1 MNRGLLRSELQAYLV
16 KANNQLIKHQVDIKN
31 DTTELKT
38 FEWDILNADQLIN
51 LEINNK
57 RKHYLISR

>member
-57 RKHYLISR
+57 RKHYLI